1 MSENALF
8 PDLSVSCRER
18 ERETDRQ
25 EGEKVEGEKARK
37 GRGREGERWG
47 VGSVARNRPLGV
59 KAA

>member
-18 ERETDRQ
+18 QTDRQ
-25 EGEKVEGEKARK
+25 EGEKVEGEKQRK
-37 GRGREGERWG
+37 GREREGERWG